1 MGLFSVQN
9 KILFGKLKHA
19 KHRSENTLA
28 QLDSHY
34 YNHGNVWHPFLFK
47 WQPITINTRKCRFT
61 GIPTSIY
68 RQGHKLSHIMLYINI
83 FILIQ

>member
-19 KHRSENTLA
+19 KHRTENTLA

-34 YNHGNVWHPFLFK
+34 YNHGNVSHTFYSNGNQLQQILVNVVLLTLRCQYTAK
-47 WQPITINTRKCRFT
+47 D
-61 GIPTSIY
+61 TSC
-68 RQGHKLSHIMLYINI
+68 
-83 FILIQ
+83 LI